1 MSLGF
6 VGHSLHLNQDN
17 ALYPERAI
25 INNPTD
31 PHLELNNNKKNRLE
45 AIYVLDNIILPT
57 PIIFCGKRPSSLL

>member
-31 PHLELNNNKKNRLE
+31 PHLELNNNKKIDLKLSM
-45 AIYVLDNIILPT
+45 YWII
-57 PIIFCGKRPSSLL
+57 